1 MKTTEMKTMSI
12 SEFQNPERVSEMCKE
27 SDVPFLVKSDDGN
40 DMVIMSIDLIKD
52 TYFEHEIAVL
62 INEAVED
69 EESGVPFV
77 DGDEFFAEMRNK
89 YGNLENH
96 SVK

>member
-1 MKTTEMKTMSI
+1 MKTTETKTMSI

-40 DMVIMSIDLIKD
+40 DMVIMSVDLIKD
-52 TYFEHEIAVL
+52 TFFEYEIAAL

-69 EESGVPFV
+69 EENGVPFV